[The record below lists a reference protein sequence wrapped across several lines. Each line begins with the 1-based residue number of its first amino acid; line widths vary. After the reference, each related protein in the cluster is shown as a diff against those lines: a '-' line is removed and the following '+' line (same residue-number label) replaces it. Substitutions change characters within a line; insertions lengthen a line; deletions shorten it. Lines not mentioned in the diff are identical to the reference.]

1 MIRLEKNITK
11 FLEKFAKTSK
21 PITILTGAGISAESN
36 IPTFR
41 GPEGFWTIG
50 SKEYHPQEMATYRM
64 FKLTPWEV
72 WKWYLYRLG
81 ICRKAE
87 PNPGHIAISEMEKY
101 FKNRFT
107 LITQNVDNLHLRA
120 GNSLSNTY
128 QIHGNIFFSRCAQ
141 ECSFQIYPVP
151 ENLKAR
157 KTIEDL
163 SEYERNMLICPNCGG
178 ILRPHILWFDETY
191 NEQYYHYLSSIQ
203 AAEKTELLIIVGTS
217 GATNLPNMVAMEV
230 KRHNGII
237 IDINIE
243 ENLFTNLAVSGKQ
256 GGFIKG
262 KSSDAL
268 PAIMQILTH

>member
-1 MIRLEKNITK
+1 MITLEKNITNI
-11 FLEKFAKTSK
+11 LEKFAKTSK

-64 FKLTPWEV
+64 FELKPWEV
-72 WKWYLYRLG
+72 WKWYLYRLD

-87 PNPGHIAISEMEKY
+87 PNPGHITISEMEKY
-101 FKNRFT
+101 FGDRFT

-120 GNSLSNTY
+120 GNSLNKTY
-128 QIHGNIFFSRCAQ
+128 QIHGNIFFSRCKK
-141 ECSFQIYPVP
+141 ECSVQIYPVP
-151 ENLKAR
+151 EKLQGKANG
-157 KTIEDL
+157 EDL
-163 SEYERNMLICPNCGG
+163 SESDRNMLVCPNCGG
-178 ILRPHILWFDETY
+178 PLRPHVLWFDESY
-191 NEQYYHYLSSIQ
+191 NEQYYHYFSSME

-230 KRHNGII
+230 KKHNGII

-243 ENLFTNLAVSGKQ
+243 ENLFAKLAVSGKR
-256 GGFIKG
+256 GGFIKE
-262 KSSDAL
+262 KSSEAL